1 MGYPHKDAGGSFF
14 LLGEKMERIEIKTLT
29 PEEIETLQVDAALRL
44 IGENT
49 VLLTRVNRQI
59 GEAIVAR
66 GRADMELQQVKNDKS
81 TLVELLRALKVIC
94 ERA

>member
-1 MGYPHKDAGGSFF
+1 
-14 LLGEKMERIEIKTLT
+14 MERIEIKTLT

-66 GRADMELQQVKNDKS
+66 GKADMELQQVKNDKQ
-81 TLVELLRALKVIC
+81 TLVELLRALKVLC

>member
-1 MGYPHKDAGGSFF
+1 MRVAHFF
-14 LLGEKMERIEIKTLT
+14 CGEKMERIEIETLT

-66 GRADMELQQVKNDKS
+66 GKADMELQQVKNDKS